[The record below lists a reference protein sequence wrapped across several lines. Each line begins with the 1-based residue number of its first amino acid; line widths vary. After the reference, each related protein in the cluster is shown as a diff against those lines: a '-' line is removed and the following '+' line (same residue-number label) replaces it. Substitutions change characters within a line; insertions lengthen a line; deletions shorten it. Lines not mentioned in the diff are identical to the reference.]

1 MNACTQIQKYVLKVL
16 IISFSNLT
24 GKFFILNFLKTNKSL
39 AKDGHKLYV
48 AFKSDYYYMS
58 KC

>member
-1 MNACTQIQKYVLKVL
+1 MR
-16 IISFSNLT
+16 ISFSNLT

-48 AFKSDYYYMS
+48 AFKSDYYYVS